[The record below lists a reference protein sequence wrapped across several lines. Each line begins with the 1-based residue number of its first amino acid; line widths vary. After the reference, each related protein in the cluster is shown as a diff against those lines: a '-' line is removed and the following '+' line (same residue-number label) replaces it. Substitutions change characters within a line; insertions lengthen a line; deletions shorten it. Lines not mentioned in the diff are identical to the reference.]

1 MKNVTKTLILAIL
14 CAIPVWATPIE
25 ADTASPASDIP
36 ALPEG
41 EKRLRQGIII
51 IGKLTQSMAEINNKE
66 TADAA
71 VPQIMRLC
79 EELRQWTQAFNNLPP
94 LSETEAIVYE
104 DRYLPII
111 RKINKIMQDQADR
124 LAAAEYYGSQNL
136 PAALIHVAQ
145 VGH

>member
-14 CAIPVWATPIE
+14 CAIPAWATPIA

-71 VPQIMRLC
+71 VPQIMRMC

-94 LSETEAIVYE
+94 LSETETIVYE

>member
-1 MKNVTKTLILAIL
+1 MKHITKTLILAIL
-14 CAIPVWATPIE
+14 CAIPAWATPVTE
-25 ADTASPASDIP
+25 DAASPASDIP

-41 EKRLRQGIII
+41 EKRLRQGIVI
-51 IGKLTQSMAEINNKE
+51 IGKLTQSMADINNKE

-71 VPQIMRLC
+71 VPQIMRLS

-94 LSETEAIVYE
+94 LSETETIAYE

>member
-1 MKNVTKTLILAIL
+1 MKHITQIFILTVIGILPAWADAVTEGDQ
-14 CAIPVWATPIE
+14 P
-25 ADTASPASDIP
+25 TASEAPT
-36 ALPEG
+36 LPDG

-79 EELRQWTQAFNNLPP
+79 EELRQWTQSFNNLPP
-94 LSETEAIVYE
+94 LSETETIVYE

-111 RKINKIMQDQADR
+111 RKINKVMQDQADR
-124 LAAAEYYGSQNL
+124 LAAAEYYGSQDL

>member
-1 MKNVTKTLILAIL
+1 MKHITQFCILAVTGIL
-14 CAIPVWATPIE
+14 PVWANAVTDENQP
-25 ADTASPASDIP
+25 PASEAP

-51 IGKLTQSMAEINNKE
+51 IGKLTQSMAGIYNKE

-71 VPQIMRLC
+71 VPQMMRLC

-94 LSETEAIVYE
+94 LSEAETIVYE

-111 RKINKIMQDQADR
+111 RKINKVMQDQADR
-124 LAAAEYYGSQNL
+124 LAAAEYYGSQDL

>member
-14 CAIPVWATPIE
+14 CAIPACATPIT
-25 ADTASPASDIP
+25 ADSATPPNDIP
-36 ALPEG
+36 ELPEG

-94 LSETEAIVYE
+94 LSEMETIVYE

>member
-1 MKNVTKTLILAIL
+1 M
-14 CAIPVWATPIE
+14 
-25 ADTASPASDIP
+25 
-36 ALPEG
+36 
-41 EKRLRQGIII
+41 
-51 IGKLTQSMAEINNKE
+51 
-66 TADAA
+66 
-71 VPQIMRLC
+71 
-79 EELRQWTQAFNNLPP
+79 
-94 LSETEAIVYE
+94 SETETIVYE

>member
-1 MKNVTKTLILAIL
+1 MKHITQFCILAITGIL
-14 CAIPVWATPIE
+14 PVWANTVAE
-25 ADTASPASDIP
+25 ENQPASSEAP

-51 IGKLTQSMAEINNKE
+51 IGKLTQSMAGINNKE

-94 LSETEAIVYE
+94 LSETETIVYE

-111 RKINKIMQDQADR
+111 RKINKVMQDQADR
-124 LAAAEYYGSQNL
+124 LAAAEYYGSQDL

>member
-1 MKNVTKTLILAIL
+1 MLAVL
-14 CAIPVWATPIE
+14 FVAPVWADPVTEGGTTPAAE
-25 ADTASPASDIP
+25 TT

-51 IGKLTQSMAEINNKE
+51 IGKLTQCMAEISNKE

-71 VPQIMRLC
+71 VPQVMRLS
-79 EELRQWTQAFNNLPP
+79 EELRQWTQCFNNLPP
-94 LSETEAIVYE
+94 LSEMETIVYE

-111 RKINKIMQDQADR
+111 RKINKVMQDQADR
-124 LAAAEYYGSQNL
+124 LAAAEYYGSKDL
-136 PAALIHVAQ
+136 AAALIHTAQ

>member
-1 MKNVTKTLILAIL
+1 MKHITTTLILAVL
-14 CAIPVWATPIE
+14 CTAPAWATPVT
-25 ADTASPASDIP
+25 ADPASPTSDIP

-41 EKRLRQGIII
+41 EKRLRQGIVI
-51 IGKLTQSMAEINNKE
+51 IGKLTQSMADIHNKE

-71 VPQIMRLC
+71 VPQIMRLS
-79 EELRQWTQAFNNLPP
+79 EELRQWTQSFNNLPP
-94 LSETEAIVYE
+94 LSETETLVYE

-136 PAALIHVAQ
+136 PAALIHAAQ